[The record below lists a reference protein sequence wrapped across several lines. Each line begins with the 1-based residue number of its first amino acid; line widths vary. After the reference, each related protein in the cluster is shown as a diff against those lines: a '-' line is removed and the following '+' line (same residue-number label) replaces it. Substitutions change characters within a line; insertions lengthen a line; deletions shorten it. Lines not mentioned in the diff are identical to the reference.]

1 MRGGKFWG
9 QGGPENE
16 CICQNTSSFVLSQ
29 QDCELKYF
37 PSQRRDATKAR
48 KGFGAASVSAWPSG
62 LLCLRGELA
71 NPEHDAICQIHPCL
85 LCYLCNTP
93 FMCSQQMADHLHVLS
108 FKKKLPTWRA
118 LKCRISGEKFSS
130 GHNVIFL
137 TSKAEVIQRPMPGF
151 NLC

>member
-48 KGFGAASVSAWPSG
+48 KGFWGSKCFCLAIWAPVPERGAG
-62 LLCLRGELA
+62 
-71 NPEHDAICQIHPCL
+71 
-85 LCYLCNTP
+85 
-93 FMCSQQMADHLHVLS
+93 
-108 FKKKLPTWRA
+108 
-118 LKCRISGEKFSS
+118 
-130 GHNVIFL
+130 
-137 TSKAEVIQRPMPGF
+137 
-151 NLC
+151 